1 MTKAL
6 PYLLFLLAQFETDDL
21 RSAEQV
27 HNRRFLKADQIK
39 KAAQAVMNGE
49 KGFKELGPSE
59 LDRINKNA
67 FLTFEALFPS
77 MVMPREEITAIVN
90 HELELS
96 RQPSR
101 TTLFGKYEIQEL
113 FERIV
118 KEMEFRWNL
127 DERFKPPHWNQR
139 PRIPTIKQDNV
150 PPVNPNDKDDAI
162 LSNTKSND

>member
-1 MTKAL
+1 
-6 PYLLFLLAQFETDDL
+6 
-21 RSAEQV
+21 
-27 HNRRFLKADQIK
+27 
-39 KAAQAVMNGE
+39 MNGE

-162 LSNTKSND
+162 LSNTKSNDKRGKQSDLNAAVLDAYESFAFEEGIQDQMKKYNDYRVKAQ